1 MTDCVFVYVTCAN
14 AEEARRIARA
24 AVEEKRAAC
33 ANIFPAHESIYRW
46 QGKIENTTETAMI
59 LKTTSAGFD
68 DLKNRIVELHSYE
81 CPCVVALDIKDGHAG
96 FLDWIVVNT
105 GLQYD

>member
-24 AVEEKRAAC
+24 VVEEKRAAC

-46 QGKIENTTETAMI
+46 QGNIETAHEVAMI
-59 LKTTSAGFD
+59 LKTTAAGFD
-68 DLKNRIVELHSYE
+68 DLKNRILELHSYE
-81 CPCVVALDIKDGHAG
+81 CPCIVALDIKAGHSG
-96 FLDWIVVNT
+96 FLRWLGRS
-105 GLQYD
+105 GL